1 MNLFLTPE
9 EVAILKSALEG
20 EEIQKKEFTKV
31 KEKLE
36 KHHEKEQKRQ
46 KKLEEK
52 SIMNNFISI
61 NGRWN

>member
-20 EEIQKKEFTKV
+20 EEIEKKKFSKV

-36 KHHEKEQKRQ
+36 KHHAQEEKRS
-46 KKLEEK
+46 KKLEERN
-52 SIMNNFISI
+52 IMNSFISL